1 MSLSVTS
8 KASTLHTAVHTEASL
23 FKVRPLRQEQSTRNS
38 KLETRASEASAGVTE
53 RNGEGGAGAQDSR
66 LDGRLAR
73 LVGGRTR
80 RGGSHPASGL
90 APRYQGDLATQSMQ
104 PLALLSPSLVLV
116 FFSHRVMRLSSPPP
130 FGRQLLRPTDRRCFL
145 CLPC

>member
-1 MSLSVTS
+1 MC
-8 KASTLHTAVHTEASL
+8 HY
-23 FKVRPLRQEQSTRNS
+23 PLLVKRAHCSAHRGQLVQSAATPPGAESTRNS